1 MNIERQI
8 HRDINDFIEQVS
20 WFAGDEIAKASIA
33 GETEHTVEFDVEML
47 QLIEDWT
54 NTRHAHKDLLR
65 ELLEETERRIWDL
78 RCYGRPLRID
88 DGHIYF
94 KAA

>member
-1 MNIERQI
+1 MNIERQL
-8 HRDINDFIEQVS
+8 HGDINDFIEQVS
-20 WFAGDEIAKASIA
+20 YFAADEIAKADIA

-47 QLIEDWT
+47 QLIEDFT

-65 ELLEETERRIWDL
+65 ELLEETERGIWDR
-78 RCYGRPLRID
+78 RCFGRPLKID